1 MHTRRV
7 CSSGRPAVHLLQS
20 VVFYRHRIPKVGMT
34 TVMQENVLLLG
45 DTGYGATYSQ
55 MVQEEGK
62 KNTVCIHTHIHRK
75 IKRKCQHLNNWRLSE
90 GAMDGNCAGL
100 LTFL

>member
-1 MHTRRV
+1 
-7 CSSGRPAVHLLQS
+7 
-20 VVFYRHRIPKVGMT
+20 MT

-62 KNTVCIHTHIHRK
+62 KKYCVYTHAYTQK
-75 IKRKCQHLNNWRLSE
+75 DKAKVS
-90 GAMDGNCAGL
+90 
-100 LTFL
+100 TP